1 MRFLAFAA
9 AFLLAA
15 PPVLA
20 AQQQR
25 ARPGGDPD
33 LDLSVRPRADA
44 RTVEADRDDDV
55 YLPGLT
61 EPAGAETAAADL
73 ARFKGEGG
81 PLEAAYP
88 PCSRTVRDRCVQI
101 RGPRR

>member
-1 MRFLAFAA
+1 MKFIAFAA

-15 PPVLA
+15 PPLLA

-44 RTVEADRDDDV
+44 KTVEPDRDDDV

-61 EPAGAETAAADL
+61 EPAGAASAADM
-73 ARFKGEGG
+73 ARYKGEGG
-81 PLEAAYP
+81 PLEERSYP
-88 PCSRTVRDRCVQI
+88 PCSARVTDRCVQMDDPA
-101 RGPRR
+101 R